1 MPTNLPAEAIDAEK
15 RYRAAES
22 TAEKIACLEELLS
35 YIPKHKGT
43 DRLRSD
49 HRRRLSKLKAEAKTR
64 KGTGKRE
71 SPFRISKE
79 GPGQVVL
86 VGPPNTG
93 KSALV
98 ATLTNATPK
107 VSRAPFTTWV
117 PMPGM
122 MPIDDIQVQLVDTPP
137 LHRDHVEPE
146 LTDMIRRADLILLV
160 VDLQTYPIRQLED
173 TIALLEAYR
182 IVPLHLK
189 ERYAE
194 QERLTF
200 VPLLV
205 LVNKCDDESFDE
217 DCEILSEL
225 LEGEWPLIPVSATT
239 GRNLERMKQAVFE
252 SLEIIRIYSKP
263 PGKPADMSAPYVMK
277 RGSTIGEL
285 ARKVHKDFSENLKT
299 ARVWGTG
306 VHFGQMVGRDHVLH
320 DGDIVE
326 LRI

>member
-1 MPTNLPAEAIDAEK
+1 MPTNLPAEALDAEK

-22 TAEKIACLEELLS
+22 TAEKIACLEEMLS
-35 YIPKHKGT
+35 HIPKHKGT

-49 HRRRLSKLKAEAKTR
+49 HRRKLSKLKAEANAR

-98 ATLTNATPK
+98 ATLTNANPK
-107 VSRAPFTTWV
+107 VSQAPFTTWV
-117 PMPGM
+117 PTPGM
-122 MPIDDIQVQLVDTPP
+122 MPIDDVQVQLVDTPP
-137 LHRDHVEPE
+137 LHKDHIEPE
-146 LTDMIRRADLILLV
+146 LIDMIRRSDLILLV

-189 ERYAE
+189 ERYAD
-194 QERLTF
+194 QEGLTF

-205 LVNKCDDESFDE
+205 LVNKYDEESFDE
-217 DCEILSEL
+217 DFEILCEL
-225 LEGEWPLIPVSATT
+225 LEGDWPLIPVSATT
-239 GRNLERMKQAVFE
+239 GRNLESMKQAVFQQ
-252 SLEIIRIYSKP
+252 LEIIRIYSKP
-263 PGKPADMSAPYVMK
+263 PGKPADMTAPYVVK
-277 RGSTIGEL
+277 KGTTLGEL
-285 ARKVHKDFSENLKT
+285 ARKVHKDFSENLKN
-299 ARVWGTG
+299 ARLWGTG
-306 VHFGQMVGRDHVLH
+306 VHNGQMVGREHVLH